1 MKKTFLVM
9 ATLLLSYMGVN
20 AQQSEVELANQETKT
35 EQFLKECS
43 FVREDQITSYVGKGL
58 EVYGKIFTDLKSGA
72 QIAAI
77 EFYTQKQVAA
87 GMALNAASALSG
99 GSGNVVSNEEMA
111 AKPLGYLDMDNVD
124 DLIMALE
131 QILAMANNASKKD
144 AYSISY
150 TAPGGIDVYF
160 SQGIKDPWGV
170 KGDASV
176 FFRKKW
182 YGTNEYGTRTAQ
194 YTETKSIKVENL
206 AKIIPVVKETK
217 MIAERELKK
226 SYAQTPKVTKPAVVP
241 VAEKTIETVTIET
254 APTASDIVTEPVAET
269 TVSETSPS
277 ANIEDYK
284 TQLNTTLLQIVQKYN
299 ALGLTQSA
307 ICKSYMQCGRLL
319 IKSNN
324 IDDLQVLDKLNTLVE
339 SLLDKYCM
347 IDKKAMEKQLASQ
360 KTPEGMLEV
369 FKSVMK

>member
-72 QIAAI
+72 QIAAL
-77 EFYTQKQVAA
+77 EFFTQREVLA
-87 GMALNAASALSG
+87 GAIINGLSG
-99 GSGNVVSNEEMA
+99 GPVVSNEEMA
-111 AKPLGYLDMDNVD
+111 PKPLGYLDIDNAG
-124 DLIMALE
+124 DLITALE
-131 QILAMANNASKKD
+131 QIVAMANNASKKD

-160 SQGIKDPWGV
+160 SQGIKDLWGV

-182 YGTNEYGTRTAQ
+182 YGINEYGIRAAQ
-194 YTETKSIKVENL
+194 YIQTKSIKVEHV
-206 AKIIPVVKETK
+206 AKLIPIIKEAQ
-217 MIAERELKK
+217 MIAAREVKK
-226 SYAQTPKVTKPAVVP
+226 PYSPKPKVTKPTVVP
-241 VAEKTIETVTIET
+241 VVEKTIETVTMET
-254 APTASDIVTEPVAET
+254 TPTANDKIEVSIAET
-269 TVSETSPS
+269 KVETTSQTI
-277 ANIEDYK
+277 NKEDYK

-307 ICKSYMQCGRLL
+307 ICKSYMQCGRVL

-347 IDKKAMEKQLASQ
+347 IDKKALEKQLASQ